1 MNRFRPLCQSFACSL
16 RSVLVASTLAA
27 CVLLAS
33 VRAQGEALVETRRTS
48 EPAIEA
54 ALEGGDIRAG
64 QKAIASLAAQ
74 PGEKADRA
82 LLALFDRY
90 LDGRLPA
97 GLWLDLFEAAAQ
109 RGSPELKAR
118 LAAHENRLAKSRDPL
133 ARYRECLEGGNA
145 QTGRDI
151 FTKSPIAGCI
161 RCHRIENEG
170 AEIGPNLTVMRQVT
184 DRIFI
189 LESIVDPNTT
199 ITAGFSH
206 VLLTLK
212 DGQSIS
218 GLVARDD
225 SDAITL
231 TSIVDGKQRTIP
243 HAEIAERAALP
254 SAMPPGLALVLGKR
268 ALRDIVEFLASPE

>member
-1 MNRFRPLCQSFACSL
+1 MARRA
-16 RSVLVASTLAA
+16 ASIAAALA
-27 CVLLAS
+27 LLAS
-33 VRAQGEALVETRRTS
+33 AGATPIDEVLAS
-48 EPAIEA
+48 
-54 ALEGGDIRAG
+54 GDIRAG

-74 PGEKADRA
+74 AGPASDRA

-90 LDGRLPA
+90 LAGTLPA

-109 RGSPELKAR
+109 RNHPELKAR
-118 LAAHENRLAKSRDPL
+118 LAAHEKKLADSRDPL
-133 ARYRECLEGGNA
+133 ARYRDCLEGGNA
-145 QTGRDI
+145 QAGREI
-151 FTKSPIAGCI
+151 FTKSPVANCV

-189 LESIVDPNTT
+189 LESIVDPSTT

-212 DGQSIS
+212 DGQSVS
-218 GLVARDD
+218 GLLASEDND
-225 SDAITL
+225 EITL
-231 TSIVDGKQRTIP
+231 TSILDGKRRSVAR
-243 HAEIAERAALP
+243 AEIAERTALP
-254 SAMPPGLALVLGKR
+254 SAMPPGFAQILGKR